1 MCQFIGIGAFQ
12 KKIPF
17 RFVHHLLCQTDIE
30 GADQDCNED
39 DDSDGCHAAQ
49 CERCGTMKAA
59 AAVADQVIGDTYTDD
74 QHADEE
80 EPVYELTGFQIQ
92 NFYKEKIDQIADD
105 EYLHIG
111 QCCCEMD
118 NVHGMKDD
126 HTGGG
131 SSLYDEKRPVT
142 VL

>member
-1 MCQFIGIGAFQ
+1 MISRYCMECIN
-12 KKIPF
+12 KI
-17 RFVHHLLCQTDIE
+17 RET
-30 GADQDCNED
+30 ED
-39 DDSDGCHAAQ
+39 LNYTIICFDLNDL
-49 CERCGTMKAA
+49 RCGTMKAA